1 MNIFKNI
8 SFILLAAIALAS
20 CTTEVKNGFTI
31 SGTVDSVFNATIYL
45 QKRVDAPLMTIDS
58 AQLSGGKF
66 SFKGTIDYP
75 EVYYLTIPS
84 TKSSVPF
91 FIEASEIIVN
101 INIKEINKTKITG
114 SKNQAAYDSY
124 LDMLDQYNAKI
135 KESYQM
141 YNTAQEIGDMEKAR
155 YYDSLVNVQDEQ
167 RGQFTKNYV
176 LQNTN
181 SFISPYIVFRNSYSY
196 EMEELET
203 ALNAFDT
210 SLSHSIYTGFLDAYL
225 ATLKRTAVGQ
235 MYIPFSMPD
244 SAGMIISVAGLI
256 GSNYLLVDFWASWC
270 APCREENPNLVKL
283 YNNYHERG
291 FDIFGVSFDSN
302 RERWLK
308 AIQDD
313 SLTWNHVSDLKGWEN
328 SAGKLYGIRSIPSNV
343 LLDTTGMIIA
353 KNLRGEELR
362 AKLAELFPEPVKL
375 AKKGKK

>member
-1 MNIFKNI
+1 MNILKTI
-8 SFILLAAIALAS
+8 SFTILAAIVLAS

-31 SGTVDSVFNATIYL
+31 SGTVDSVFNATVYL
-45 QKRVDAPLMTIDS
+45 QKRVDAPLVTIDS
-58 AQLSGGKF
+58 VQLSGGKF

-75 EVYYLTIPS
+75 EVYYLTIPA
-84 TKSSVPF
+84 TKSSIPF

-124 LDMLDQYNAKI
+124 LDLLDQYNAKI

-141 YNTAQEIGDMEKAR
+141 YSAAQEIGDMVKAR

-167 RGQFTKNYV
+167 RGRFTKNYV
-176 LQNTN
+176 LQNTQ

-210 SLSHSIYTGFLDAYL
+210 SLSHSIYTGFLDTYL
-225 ATLKRTAVGQ
+225 ATLKRTSVGQ
-235 MYIPFSMPD
+235 MYVPFSMPD
-244 SAGMIISVAGLI
+244 SAGMMIPVADLV

-270 APCREENPNLVKL
+270 APCREENPNLVRL

-302 RERWLK
+302 RERWLG

-328 SAGKLYGIRSIPSNV
+328 SAGKLYGIRSIPANV
-343 LLDTTGMIIA
+343 LLDTTGVIIA
-353 KNLRGEELR
+353 KNLRGDDLKM
-362 AKLAELFPEPVKL
+362 KLEELFPAPVKI
-375 AKKGKK
+375 AKKK